1 MRQLLKYVT
10 LFVFALPIHL
20 VNAQQYKSVAELI
33 MVDEIDMDDPFNQSI
48 VLQRCAGIFGAL
60 AKFWPIEDQDQK
72 EKLFMNSMQLLT
84 FATMTMA
91 KKRGLP
97 MDDKAVEDQVS
108 KAFSIY
114 VDTYHDSMERH
125 QIATGSMISE
135 LVEGDLTLCST
146 LTK

>member
-10 LFVFALPIHL
+10 IFIFALPIHL
-20 VNAQQYKSVAELI
+20 ANAQQYKSVTELI
-33 MVDEIDMDDPFNQSI
+33 MVDQIDMDDPFNQSI

-60 AKFWPIEDQDQK
+60 AKFWPMEDQDQK

-97 MDDKAVEDQVS
+97 IDDKAVEDQVT
-108 KAFSIY
+108 KAFTVY
-114 VDTYHDSMERH
+114 VDIYYGSMEQH
-125 QIATGSMISE
+125 QIATGSMMSE
-135 LVEGDLTLCST
+135 LVEDDLTLCS
-146 LTK
+146 KISQ